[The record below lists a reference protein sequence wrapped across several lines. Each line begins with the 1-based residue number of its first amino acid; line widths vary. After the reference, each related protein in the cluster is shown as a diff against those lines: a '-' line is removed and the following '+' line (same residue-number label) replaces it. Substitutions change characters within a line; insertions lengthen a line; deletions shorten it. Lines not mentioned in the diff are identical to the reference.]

1 MTKVWING
9 TFDIIHLGHIQ
20 LLKKGAELGDVLI
33 VGIDSDRRVTE
44 LKGNERPINKIT
56 SRLSVLESI
65 KYVDR
70 VLTFDSDAE
79 LETLIKTIRPEI
91 MVIGDDYKDKRIIG
105 REFVKEIIFFPK
117 LDGFSSTHI
126 INKLYDK

>member
-9 TFDIIHLGHIQ
+9 TFDVLHLGHIK
-20 LLKKGAELGDVLI
+20 LLEKGADLGDFLI
-33 VGIDSDRRVTE
+33 VGVDSDRRISE
-44 LKGNERPINKIT
+44 LKGEERPINKLVSRIT
-56 SRLSVLESI
+56 LLESI
-65 KYVDR
+65 RYVDR
-70 VLTFDSDAE
+70 VLTFDSDEE

-91 MVIGDDYKDKRIIG
+91 MVIGDEYKDKRIIG
-105 REFVKEIIFFPK
+105 KEYVKEIVFFPK